1 LLWFA
6 IAKQS
11 SGGFLFLFFSLKS
24 RSLWY
29 SIISI

>member
-11 SGGFLFLFFSLKS
+11 SGGFLFFIFLLEITLSL
-24 RSLWY
+24 
-29 SIISI
+29 I